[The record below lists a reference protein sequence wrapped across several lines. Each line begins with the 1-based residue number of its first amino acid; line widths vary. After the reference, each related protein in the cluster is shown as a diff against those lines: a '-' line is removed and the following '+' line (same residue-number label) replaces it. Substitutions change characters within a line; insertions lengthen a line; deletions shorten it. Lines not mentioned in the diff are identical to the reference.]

1 MLDSKKSIGLY
12 IHIPFCK
19 AKCFYCDFNSFACME
34 DFIPAYFDAL
44 KKEIEL
50 YKDRLRGYT
59 IKSIFIGGG
68 TPSCVDHRY
77 INELMSQC
85 SQNFCIEENAEI
97 SIETNPGTLT
107 EEKLTNYNLLGIN
120 RISMGLQAWQD
131 RLLKK
136 IGRIH
141 DNHVFVENF
150 NQARKAGF
158 KNINVDLIFGLPSQ
172 SKQDWVET
180 IRNILDMQPEHLS
193 CYSLKIEDDTAFGR
207 QLEAGELIP
216 VEDELD
222 REMYYAAKEMITG
235 SGYEHYEISNFA
247 KPGYR
252 CKHNLIY
259 WKAETYIGLG
269 AGAHSYLE
277 GKRFNNIAPVVEYID
292 YLKGGSVPSGGFEII
307 GREEEISEYM
317 ILGLRLTDGI
327 DIHEFRDRF
336 NRDLFELYGEQIKR
350 LSGKNLL
357 KFQEDKIMLTSK
369 GLDLANEAF
378 IEFLT

>member
-247 KPGYR
+247 KPGYL